1 MAGARTRTARS
12 GDEEKVMAAKT
23 QRTISKYSESKLAET
38 GYDKISAYTL
48 LAAGIDPAVGAA
60 GSASAAMKHLA
71 KGLLD
76 NAEAMAASQIKNATK
91 GVITGDVQE
100 AMRRAYREK
109 LERID
114 PNSQKFGYEN
124 LMLNIWA
131 NQYALAGSKANL
143 ADIDAAVEADVL
155 DRKIEARWRAEKEEK
170 ERIPRER
177 HEMARAQAFSALHD
191 YELQDEEE
199 SNIRAKKRSDEA
211 RKQRDDDRRR
221 EARRSIASKRLR
233 LDAYREFPYLKPLV
247 DSGIIQKKELP
258 KIAKTLT
265 RLSKIPII
273 GHFIKHPLLSLATS
287 VAGIAMSAARDSIRA
302 AKTVTGW
309 QASMAAGGRI
319 SYERMRSLEAM
330 GVDTGGAIDL
340 VTKRRAMIAAWKRG
354 EGLDAF
360 VKGAKFG
367 IMPSSSMLF
376 MDEESLVKEVA
387 RQASG
392 IEDEGMR
399 INALAAFG
407 ITPAEYLA
415 SRVASGAENKTAAM
429 RRTETIAAAKR
440 QKAEAMA
447 EGFWSSV
454 GETLL
459 NPDWLID
466 LRASDETFQRATRAA
481 DKYKDNLKNG
491 VDMPFFDMLLY
502 HLGAG
507 GFTSLGDEAVKDANQ
522 AAISADRFDALGS
535 YALSS
540 GGDVNNN
547 NNTSIH
553 IQNLNVQPTDAEGF
567 VDALVAKG
575 EEYNDRLDV
584 MSFRDTKMKA

>member
-1 MAGARTRTARS
+1 
-12 GDEEKVMAAKT
+12 MAAKT
-23 QRTISKYSESKLAET
+23 QRTISEYSMSKLAET
-38 GYDKISAYTL
+38 GYNKLSAYTL
-48 LAAGIDPAVGAA
+48 LASGIDPAVGSV
-60 GSASAAMKHLA
+60 GSASDAMKRLA

-76 NAEAMAASQIKNATK
+76 NAEAMVASQIKNATR

-143 ADIDAAVEADVL
+143 ADIDAAVEAEVL

-170 ERIPRER
+170 ERAPRER
-177 HEMARAQAFSALHD
+177 REMAHAYAFSALHD

-199 SNIRAKKRSDEA
+199 ASIRAKKRSDEA

-221 EARRSIASKRLR
+221 DARRSIASKRIQ
-233 LDAYREFPYLKPLV
+233 LDAYRRFPYLKPLV

-258 KIAKTLT
+258 RIAKALT
-265 RLSKIPII
+265 RLSKTPII
-273 GHFIKHPLLSLATS
+273 GHFIKHPLLSLATTA
-287 VAGIAMSAARDSIRA
+287 AGIAMGAARDSIRA

-309 QASMAAGGRI
+309 QASMAAGGEI
-319 SYERMRSLEAM
+319 SYSRMRSIESM
-330 GVDTGGAIDL
+330 GVDTGEAINL

-367 IMPSSSMLF
+367 IVPSSSMLF

-399 INALAAFG
+399 VNALAAFG

-415 SRVASGAENKTAAM
+415 SRVRSGAEKKTAAM
-429 RRTETIAAAKR
+429 RRTETVAAAKR

-466 LRASDETFQRATRAA
+466 LRASDETFQRAVRAT
-481 DKYKDNLKNG
+481 DKYKENLKNG
-491 VDMPFFDMLLY
+491 VDMPFLDMFLY

-507 GFTSLGDEAVKDANQ
+507 GFTDLGDEAVKDANQ